1 MLKRLTT
8 AAVASAKASCSRT
21 FTTTT
26 AAAATSSALRPIP
39 KPQGSISDPAT
50 FLGAISRARRDLAS
64 NSSLTSAI
72 GEEWS
77 NIFTIRSDQLKEAGV
92 TTKDRRFFLWAR
104 EKFRQGANPE
114 AFVIDAKPKKKVRGW
129 GARVQTAERIRVRGV
144 RRPGEK

>member
-1 MLKRLTT
+1 MFARITAAVTASAKASSSRTITTT
-8 AAVASAKASCSRT
+8 AAVA
-21 FTTTT
+21 
-26 AAAATSSALRPIP
+26 AAAPTRSVIP
-39 KPQGSISDPAT
+39 KPQGTISDPAT
-50 FLGAISRARRDLAS
+50 FLTSISRTRRDLAS

-77 NIFTIRSDQLKEAGV
+77 NIFTIRSDQLKQAGV
-92 TTKDRRFFLWAR
+92 TTKDRRYFLWAR

-114 AFVIDAKPKKKVRGW
+114 VFAIDAKPKKKVRGW

>member
-1 MLKRLTT
+1 PTGT
-8 AAVASAKASCSRT
+8 
-21 FTTTT
+21 
-26 AAAATSSALRPIP
+26 
-39 KPQGSISDPAT
+39 ISDPAT
-50 FLGAISRARRDLAS
+50 FLSSISRARRDLAS

-77 NIFTIRSDQLKEAGV
+77 NIFIVRSAQLKKAGV
-92 TTKDRRFFLWAR
+92 TTKDRRFFLCAR

>member
-1 MLKRLTT
+1 MFARLTT
-8 AAVASAKASCSRT
+8 AVMASSKASSSRML
-21 FTTTT
+21 TT
-26 AAAATSSALRPIP
+26 AAAIKPIP
-39 KPQGSISDPAT
+39 KPQGTISDPAT
-50 FLGAISRARRDLAS
+50 FLTSISRPRRDLAS

-77 NIFTIRSDQLKEAGV
+77 NIFTIQSSQLKQAGV

-104 EKFRQGANPE
+104 EKFRQGANPDV
-114 AFVIDAKPKKKVRGW
+114 FVIDAKPKKKVRGW